1 MTNSVLIALAGGS
14 AALVVL
20 LSLWIRSRYV
30 IARPNEWLLVI
41 HKGQMVKAGVGLS
54 TFRRWGQQVVRFPS
68 SIQRLQFKAQQ
79 VTKEMQGIEV
89 SGFVNWV
96 VYREDQGPWKAYQ
109 NLENLESGE
118 SQQAN
123 DNIARLAESIIRHR
137 VANST
142 IEEVITNREALRNKI
157 RQSMQEVVKGWGVWL
172 ETVEITDVVIL
183 SENLFEDL
191 QTPFRQ
197 QARKRAEAIRM
208 DTAREIEQQKIA
220 QETELAQQR
229 ADAEAYR
236 AIYQAQKRLEQ
247 EQEQEKLFEEQHRI
261 SRARLELEQELEQVR
276 LTGELK
282 QAQRRADQ
290 ERDLLRERLAVEA
303 TMTPTNVKMA
313 LLDKAESIYKALP
326 LEQVKLINMG
336 ANQGLESLLA
346 SLVTAL
352 RSASE
357 ELGNDDGEAR

>member
-1 MTNSVLIALAGGS
+1 VPTNSILILLAGGS
-14 AALVVL
+14 AAIVLVL
-20 LSLWIRSRYV
+20 GLWIRSRWTV
-30 IARPNEWLLVI
+30 ARPNEWLLVI
-41 HKGQMVKAGVGLS
+41 HKGKMVKAGVGLA
-54 TFRRWGQQVVRFPS
+54 TFRGWGQQVVRFPS

-109 NLENLESGE
+109 NLEDLESGE

-142 IEEVITNREALRNKI
+142 IQEVITNREELRNKI

-183 SENLFEDL
+183 STSLFEDL

-197 QARKRAEAIRM
+197 ETRKQAEAIRM
-208 DTAREIEQQKIA
+208 NTAREIEQQKIA

-229 ADAEAYR
+229 ADADAYR

-247 EQEQEKLFEEQHRI
+247 EQEEEKLFEEQQRI
-261 SRARLELEQELEQVR
+261 SRARLEQEQELER
-276 LTGELK
+276 LRLAGELK
-282 QAQRRADQ
+282 NSQLRADH
-290 ERDLLRERLAVEA
+290 ERELLRERLAVEA
-303 TMTPTNVKMA
+303 TMTSTNVEMA
-313 LLDKAESIYKALP
+313 ILDKAESIYKALP

-336 ANQGLESLLA
+336 PHQGLESLLTN
-346 SLVTAL
+346 LVMAL

-357 ELGNDDGEAR
+357 ELGK